1 MRTGTYTLTVLL
13 ALGLLAAGG
22 LFGGALDV
30 TQTASAYCDP
40 VWTELTGQC
49 ENSCTVTS
57 DIYYKLTGENPPW
70 YCPM

>member
-13 ALGLLAAGG
+13 AIGLLAAGG

-40 VWTELTGQC
+40 VWE
-49 ENSCTVTS
+49 
-57 DIYYKLTGENPPW
+57 YLTGECTNTCIETSKAYYKVTGERPPW
-70 YCPM
+70 VCPM